1 MRFATVR
8 MMDRGISHFAHFD
21 VDRKRFS
28 EDPLDFM
35 KLQFNLK
42 ESPSN
47 GSDRSVLISLH
58 SATKFLVFLAHP
70 GNLLDQSSFF
80 LLLPVRALFDF

>member
-1 MRFATVR
+1 MPFATVR
-8 MMDRGISHFAHFD
+8 MMDKGISHFAHCD

-28 EDPLDFM
+28 EDPLGFM

-42 ESPSN
+42 VSPSN
-47 GSDRSVLISLH
+47 GSDRSVLIFLH

-80 LLLPVRALFDF
+80 LLLPVRALFDS